1 MKRDDFKLDLIMAF
15 FLFAFLII
23 IISTY
28 VSIYFF
34 AKISNKNFEQNVIYY
49 AKSFQKEYEF
59 KKISS
64 IKKVISISKSSL
76 ISSQFSVEENLL
88 FSIFR
93 LLLSS
98 NENIDNISLIQEN
111 KNIFCNKKVCLIK
124 YLNKNKLKDMLVKEN
139 IKNNNLIFDISLPVN
154 DKILNVVFKY
164 NHFFA
169 KYNMFN
175 ILVIDKKGKIY
186 YSDFTKSNYIYDVFG
201 YPIVGLMEN
210 KEGFISDDIYVMNLN
225 DKFKI
230 VFLENK
236 KLIEKTSDLSKK
248 LAFIMIILSVFVAIP
263 LGMFFSRPLYN
274 YYNELDKRVKEE
286 VAKVKEK
293 EQLLMQQSKL
303 AALGEM
309 LGNIAHQWRHPLT
322 HLSLLIQNME
332 LAYKKNKLDDKYME
346 KFKKNSMNQINYMSK
361 TIDDF
366 RNFFKEDKEKV
377 EFNVNDAIKEVVFLL
392 EGRIKNN
399 GIDIEIIEA
408 KQKYIFG
415 FRNEFLQVI
424 MNILNNAIDVLD
436 EREIKNKKI
445 WITIDNEI
453 KIEDNAGGIGKDI
466 INKIF
471 EPYFTTK
478 FQSQGTGIGLYM
490 SKIIITKHFQGDLFA
505 YNSDNGAVFVVKVE

>member
-1 MKRDDFKLDLIMAF
+1 MAF

-23 IISTY
+23 VIVTY
-28 VSIYFF
+28 ISIYFF
-34 AKISNKNFEQNVIYY
+34 SNIANKNFEQNVIYY
-49 AKSFQKEYEF
+49 AKFFKKEYDF
-59 KKISS
+59 KKTNS
-64 IKKVISISKSSL
+64 IKKVIEISKSPL
-76 ISSQFSVEENLL
+76 ISTQFNIEENLL

-98 NENIDNISLIQEN
+98 NENIDKISLIQQN
-111 KNIFCNKKVCLIK
+111 KNLICNKKVCLIK
-124 YLNKNKLKDMLVKEN
+124 YLKKKKRKDMLVKEN

-154 DKILNVVFKY
+154 DKLLRVIFKY
-164 NHFFA
+164 HNFFA

-175 ILVIDKKGKIY
+175 IMVIDKKGKIY
-186 YSDFTKSNYIYDVFG
+186 YSDFTKFAYIYDAFG
-201 YPIVGLMEN
+201 YPIVGLIEN

-225 DKFKI
+225 NKFKI

-236 KLIEKTSDLSKK
+236 KLIEKTSTLSKR
-248 LAFIMIILSVFVAIP
+248 LALIMIILSIFVAIP
-263 LGMFFSRPLYN
+263 LGMFFSKPLYN
-274 YYNELDKRVKEE
+274 YYNELDKRVDEE

-346 KFKKNSMNQINYMSK
+346 KFKKNSMSQINYMSK

-366 RNFFKEDKEKV
+366 RNFFKEDKEKS
-377 EFNVNDAIKEVVFLL
+377 EFNVNNSIKEIMFLL

-399 GIDIEIIEA
+399 NINIEIIEN
-408 KQKYIFG
+408 KEKIIFG

-424 MNILNNAIDVLD
+424 MNILNNAIDVLN

-445 WITIDNEI
+445 WITIDDEI

-466 INKIF
+466 IDKIF
-471 EPYFTTK
+471 DPYFTTK

-490 SKIIITKHFQGDLFA
+490 SKVIITKHFQGDLLA
-505 YNSDNGAVFVVKVE
+505 YNSDKGAVFVIRMEG